1 MRSDPSDYHDAAD
14 GGRGRRA
21 GLSRLRPRPG
31 SPLPWAALAG
41 LLSAGAAISVG
52 ELISGIS
59 ERTPSLILA
68 VADAIVDS
76 RYVPGG
82 VIRWSIDT
90 FGSAQK
96 PLLFYGVLGATLA
109 LGALTGIVA
118 RRRRW
123 AILVVF
129 AAFGTLG
136 GLAANVHP
144 TAATSIAVVTA
155 TLATLVGAGAMWGM
169 LRLIPRAEPGMAA
182 AGRAMADTAGAGR
195 VTAAPA
201 PTGAGPA
208 TAAGT
213 KARQPHPY
221 LNETGRRWFL
231 TAAGATAVGAL
242 AASGVGRYLLDRR
255 GNVEEG
261 RASVADL
268 LSTAEV
274 RTDTG
279 TGTATPLPPTTITG
293 SATPTDPSGGS
304 ETVTTPGDTGT
315 TKATSGPGGQT
326 IEDPAAPAAA
336 TGETGGETGSETTPT
351 SVAAD
356 EAAPATAAGGGSD
369 VADGAAPGTTQPTG
383 GDAAGAAASPDPAAG
398 ADQPAPGATP
408 AAPPAGGEAPPVGSP
423 GERTTTTQAPPTT
436 TQAPPPTTQ
445 APPPPPATQAPAP
458 QRNRAGYYDN
468 TVAGISPI
476 VTPNS
481 DFYRIDTAIVV
492 PSVDVNSWELSISGM
507 VDRPYKMNFAQL
519 IEMGLVE
526 TPVTLS
532 CVSNEVGGHL
542 VDNAVWRG
550 VPLSDVLNR
559 AGVQRGATQIV
570 GRSVDNWNSG
580 FPTEYAFDGRTAL
593 VAVAMNGEPLPRE
606 HGFPARLVIAGLY
619 GYVSAT
625 KWLEEIR
632 LTTWEGFDSYWVPRG
647 WAKRGPIKTQSRID
661 VPRGGSRVRAG
672 RVAIAG
678 IAWAPTKSIASVEV
692 QVGDGPWAAAE
703 VSNNMSVNSW
713 RQWVYA
719 WDARPGSYRIRCR
732 ATDGTGYTQTSDI
745 RPPAPDGATGWHTI
759 DVRVV

>member
-1 MRSDPSDYHDAAD
+1 MASGPSDDHETAA
-14 GGRGRRA
+14 GRSRRF
-21 GLSRLRPRPG
+21 RLKPQPG
-31 SPLPWAALAG
+31 STVPWAALAG

-59 ERTPSLILA
+59 DRGQSLILG
-68 VADAIVDS
+68 VSDAIVDS
-76 RYVPGG
+76 RFVPGA

-96 PLLFYGVLGATLA
+96 PLLFYGVLAATLV

-118 RRRRW
+118 RRHRW
-123 AILVVF
+123 VIAVVF
-129 AAFGTLG
+129 VAFGTLG
-136 GLAANVHP
+136 GLAVNISP
-144 TAATSIAVVTA
+144 TAATSMAVLTAALAVVVGGG
-155 TLATLVGAGAMWGM
+155 TLWGM
-169 LRLIPRAEPGMAA
+169 LRLISPIQ
-182 AGRAMADTAGAGR
+182 
-195 VTAAPA
+195 PA
-201 PTGAGPA
+201 SATGIKP
-208 TAAGT
+208 
-213 KARQPHPY
+213 RQPHPY

-242 AASGVGRYLLDRR
+242 AASGVGRFLGGRR
-255 GNVEEG
+255 GDVAAG

-268 LSTAEV
+268 LSSAEV
-274 RTDTG
+274 RTDAGGAG
-279 TGTATPLPPTTITG
+279 TETPATTVGGGTTPTTVGGG
-293 SATPTDPSGGS
+293 SAPAPVDS
-304 ETVTTPGDTGT
+304 GT
-315 TKATSGPGGQT
+315 TKPTSGPGGETLDTGVDEASTVDTAAPSPTTTAPGETTPTTVAADGDQVAAPAPAPGPAPVESGDT
-326 IEDPAAPAAA
+326 AVPTTQAPAAPAEQAA
-336 TGETGGETGSETTPT
+336 S
-351 SVAAD
+351 
-356 EAAPATAAGGGSD
+356 
-369 VADGAAPGTTQPTG
+369 GTTQP
-383 GDAAGAAASPDPAAG
+383 S
-398 ADQPAPGATP
+398 
-408 AAPPAGGEAPPVGSP
+408 AGGNAPPVGDP
-423 GERTTTTQAPPTT
+423 GERTTTTT

-445 APPPPPATQAPAP
+445 APPPPPPPPP

-468 TVAGISPI
+468 TVNGISPI

-507 VDRPYKMNFAQL
+507 VDRPYTLSFAEL
-519 IEMGLVE
+519 IDMGLVE

-532 CVSNEVGGHL
+532 CVSNQVGGNL

-580 FPTEYAFDGRTAL
+580 FPTEYAFDGRVAL

-606 HGFPARLVIAGLY
+606 HGFPVRLVIAGLY

-661 VPRGGSRVRAG
+661 VPRRGSRVRAG
-672 RVAIAG
+672 RVAVAG
-678 IAWAPTKSIASVEV
+678 VAWAPTKSVQGVEV
-692 QVGDGPWAAAE
+692 QIGNGPWVAAE

-719 WDARPGSYRIRCR
+719 WDARPGSYQIRCR
-732 ATDGTGYTQTSDI
+732 ATDGTGYTQTSEV

-759 DVRVV
+759 NVTVV